1 MSGMDV
7 SLDAKL
13 PSGTWTLYFHS
24 PKEKRWTMDTFEII
38 CTVST
43 LREVLSVFRELNE
56 KIKRGMYFFM
66 KDPFPPLWENYQ
78 NIRGGSY
85 SLRGGLEDGDELFKK
100 YVIGSMLNLATSN
113 PDDTIMGIS
122 ISPKILGQGPQQK
135 IGFFVIKVWN
145 RDAEKFNQPSGIQC
159 LDTKVTT
166 DGILYTPHV
175 EKKM

>member
-1 MSGMDV
+1 MEI

-24 PKEKRWTMDTFEII
+24 PKEKRWTIDTFEKISSVG
-38 CTVST
+38 TVRET
-43 LREVLSVFRELNE
+43 LILFKELGE

-66 KDPFPPLWENYQ
+66 KDPYPPLWENYQ

-85 SLRGGLEDGDELFKK
+85 SIRGGLEDGDDIYKK
-100 YVIGSMLNLATSN
+100 YVLGSMLNLVVSN
-113 PDDTIMGIS
+113 PEDTVMGIS
-122 ISPKILGQGPQQK
+122 ISPKILGQGNQQR

-145 RDAEKFNQPSGIQC
+145 KDAERFNKPAGIQC
-159 LDTKVTT
+159 LDTKVVLE
-166 DGILYTPHV
+166 GILYTPHV

>member
-1 MSGMDV
+1 MESMEV

-24 PKEKRWTMDTFEII
+24 PKEKRWTMDTFDTI
-38 CTVST
+38 CSVST
-43 LREVLSVFRELNE
+43 LREALSVFRELGE

-66 KDPFPPLWENYQ
+66 KDPYPPLWENYQ

-85 SLRGGLEDGDELFKK
+85 SIRGSLEEGDDLYKR
-100 YVIGSMLNLATSN
+100 YVIGSMLNMAVSN
-113 PDDTIMGIS
+113 SEDCVMGIS
-122 ISPKILGQGPQQK
+122 ISPKILGQGGQQR
-135 IGFFVIKVWN
+135 IGFFVIKIWN
-145 RDAEKFNQPSGIQC
+145 KDAEKFHSPSGIRC
-159 LDTKVTT
+159 LDAKVLT